1 MAGSEPVSSYGAPDC
16 PICGA
21 HSDYC
26 HLETA
31 SGITID
37 CRDLQLRDPDDLER
51 NIALAKAIY
60 DDE

>member
-1 MAGSEPVSSYGAPDC
+1 MSSYNAPDC

-21 HSDYC
+21 HTDYC
-26 HLETA
+26 TLETA

-37 CRDLQLRDPDDLER
+37 CRDLKLRNPDWLSF
-51 NIALAKAIY
+51 NIALARTRRMELSE